1 MQVIRLQLRGCL
13 LPSILR
19 PDMKH
24 GNTGP
29 GTAPL
34 TIAIDG
40 NFLAMPY
47 SGIGTYLRGLLDA
60 LQADADVLGVDV
72 QLLSPSDGRFLRP
85 GTRAHRFAWDAVGV
99 TGQLLR
105 TAGPRPQ
112 VLHLPQMSAPL
123 WSPIPMV
130 VTIHDVIP
138 FVLEDYRSSR
148 AMRAYLAL
156 MARSARRGRRVIVP
170 SESAR
175 IDVQQVL
182 GIHPDRIRVIPE
194 AAGPD
199 LVPSRDSEAVAR
211 VRERWGL
218 EGRYLFNI
226 GGFDRRKNL
235 PMLIEAFAAARSSL
249 PEEVKLVI
257 AGAPHTANSLVFP
270 PLGPLIRKH
279 GLEESVILTGRVAN
293 EERRSLYQAAHAYI
307 TPSIYE
313 GFGLTPLEAMA
324 CGVPAIVANRTS
336 LPEVVGK
343 AGLVVE
349 PEVDDLAAAIRALMT
364 DDDLR
369 VRLAAASLERAGT
382 FTWANAARST
392 AAVYHEVI
400 AADGPQT

>member
-1 MQVIRLQLRGCL
+1 MRS
-13 LPSILR
+13 PSILR

-24 GNTGP
+24 GNRGP
-29 GTAPL
+29 GTVPL

-40 NFLAMPY
+40 NFLAMPH
-47 SGIGTYLRGLLDA
+47 SGIGTYLRGLLGALRDDA
-60 LQADADVLGVDV
+60 EALGVDV
-72 QLLSPSDGRFLRP
+72 QLVSPSDGRFLHP
-85 GTRAHRFAWDAVGV
+85 GSRTHRFAWDAAGV
-99 TGQLLR
+99 MGKLLR
-105 TAGPRPQ
+105 MPGPRPQ
-112 VLHLPQMSAPL
+112 ILHLPQMTAPL
-123 WSPIPMV
+123 WAPLPMV

-138 FVLEDYRSSR
+138 FILEDYRSSR
-148 AMRAYLAL
+148 AMRVYLAL
-156 MARSARRGRRVIVP
+156 MARSARRSQRVIVP

-182 GIHPDRIRVIPE
+182 GIPPGRVRVIPE

-199 LVPSRDSEAVAR
+199 LVPSRDGEAAAR

-235 PMLIEAFAAARSSL
+235 PMLVEAFAAATSSL
-249 PEEVKLVI
+249 PETVKLVI
-257 AGAPHTANSLVFP
+257 AGAPHTPNPRVFP
-270 PLGPLIRKH
+270 PLEPVIRKH
-279 GLEESVILTGRVAN
+279 GLQDRIVLTGRVPD
-293 EERRSLYQAAHAYI
+293 EERRWLYQAAHAYI

-343 AGLVVE
+343 TGLVVE

-369 VRLAAASLERAGT
+369 ARLAAASLERAGT
-382 FTWANAARST
+382 FTWAEAARST
-392 AAVYHEVI
+392 ASVYHEAI
-400 AADGPQT
+400 TARE

>member
-1 MQVIRLQLRGCL
+1 
-13 LPSILR
+13 
-19 PDMKH
+19 
-24 GNTGP
+24 
-29 GTAPL
+29 
-34 TIAIDG
+34 
-40 NFLAMPY
+40 MPY

-85 GTRAHRFAWDAVGV
+85 GTRAHRFAWDAAGV
-99 TGQLLR
+99 TGQLLW

-123 WSPIPMV
+123 WSPTPMV

-138 FVLEDYRSSR
+138 FVLKDYRSSR
-148 AMRAYLAL
+148 TMRVYLAL
-156 MARSARRGRRVIVP
+156 MARSARRGQRVIVP
-170 SESAR
+170 SESAS

-182 GIHPDRIRVIPE
+182 GIHADKIRVIPE

-199 LVPSRDSEAVAR
+199 LVPCRDGEAAAK
-211 VRERWGL
+211 VRELWGL

-235 PMLIEAFAAARSSL
+235 PMLIEAFAAARPSL
-249 PEEVKLVI
+249 PEKVKLVI

-270 PLGPLIRKH
+270 PLEPLIRKH
-279 GLEESVILTGRVAN
+279 GLAESVILTGRVSDD
-293 EERRSLYQAAHAYI
+293 ERRWLYQAAHAYI

-336 LPEVVGK
+336 LPEVVEK

-349 PEVDDLAAAIRALMT
+349 PEVDDLAASIRVLMT

-369 VRLAAASLERAGT
+369 ARLGVASLERAGT
-382 FTWANAARST
+382 FTWSTAARST

-400 AADGPQT
+400 SARQLQT

>member
-1 MQVIRLQLRGCL
+1 
-13 LPSILR
+13 
-19 PDMKH
+19 MKH

-47 SGIGTYLRGLLDA
+47 SGIGTYLRGVLDA
-60 LQADADVLGVDV
+60 LRDDAEVLGVDV
-72 QLLSPSDGRFLRP
+72 QLLSPAEGRFLRP
-85 GTRAHRFAWDAVGV
+85 GSRAHRFAWDAAGV
-99 TGQLLR
+99 TGKLLR
-105 TAGPRPQ
+105 MSGSRPQ
-112 VLHLPQMSAPL
+112 VLHLPQMTAPL

-138 FVLEDYRSSR
+138 FILEDYRSSR
-148 AMRAYLAL
+148 AMRVYLAL
-156 MARSARRGRRVIVP
+156 MARSARRGQRVIVP

-182 GIHPDRIRVIPE
+182 GIHPDRVRVIPE

-199 LVPSRDSEAVAR
+199 LVPSRDGEAAAR

-235 PMLIEAFAAARSSL
+235 PMLIKAFAAATSSL
-249 PEEVKLVI
+249 PEKAKLVI
-257 AGAPHTANSLVFP
+257 AGAPHTANSRVFP
-270 PLGPLIRKH
+270 PLEPIIRKH
-279 GLEESVILTGRVAN
+279 GLEERVVLTGRVSD
-293 EERRSLYQAAHAYI
+293 EERRWLYQAAHAYI

-343 AGLVVE
+343 TGLAVE
-349 PEVDDLAAAIRALMT
+349 PKVDDLAAAIRSLMT
-364 DDDLR
+364 NDDLR
-369 VRLAAASLERAGT
+369 GRLAAASLVRART

-400 AADGPQT
+400 ADLEPYA